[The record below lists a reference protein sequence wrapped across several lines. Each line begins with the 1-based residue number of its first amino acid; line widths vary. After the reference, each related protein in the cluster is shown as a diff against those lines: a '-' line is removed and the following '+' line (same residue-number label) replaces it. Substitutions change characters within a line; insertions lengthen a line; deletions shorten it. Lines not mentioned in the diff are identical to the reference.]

1 MVLAVTVVAVYRD
14 FVKPMAIKQPTLP
27 DTTDSE
33 TDDQEVFTPPTTIEI
48 ETQIDEDTGEEIEQ
62 VEVPAAHKEGF
73 YNILICGT
81 DDDGGRTDTIMIARL
96 DTTDHTVALMSIPGI
111 R

>member
-1 MVLAVTVVAVYRD
+1 MKLFGYKHGGAFAPGRKKQEKPEAPSRSTPRKHRLTGIQRGAILLVASVMVLAVTVVAVYRD

-48 ETQIDEDTGEEIEQ
+48 ETQIDEDTGE
-62 VEVPAAHKEGF
+62 
-73 YNILICGT
+73 
-81 DDDGGRTDTIMIARL
+81 
-96 DTTDHTVALMSIPGI
+96 
-111 R
+111 